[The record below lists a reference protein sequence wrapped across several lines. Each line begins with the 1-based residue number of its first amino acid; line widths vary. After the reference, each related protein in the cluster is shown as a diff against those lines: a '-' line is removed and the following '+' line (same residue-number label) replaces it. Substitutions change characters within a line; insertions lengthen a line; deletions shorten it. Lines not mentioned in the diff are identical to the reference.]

1 MNCDQAREHLL
12 DLIYEEL
19 PQGADRDALD
29 SHLAGCPRCR
39 AELQEMG
46 TTRRFIAAWDDVPTA
61 DPGRVPAH
69 AAKGAGRPLLH
80 FPRISWLTAAA
91 ALLVIAAGVLAAVTP
106 VQVSYNDHAVEI
118 RLGAGPAPPAAANPD
133 WLRTVDQ
140 MIAESETRQMGR
152 FMDAMQNVHFRL
164 EEERYRDRQAIQQ
177 GFDLVKEIYMDQI
190 ERNNQLL
197 ELSLQQADYR
207 TRIQPR

>member
-1 MNCDQAREHLL
+1 MNCDQAREQLL
-12 DLIYEEL
+12 DLMYDEM
-19 PQGADRDALD
+19 PPGADHDALD
-29 SHLAGCPRCR
+29 AHLSGCPRCR
-39 AELQEMG
+39 AERDELG
-46 TTRRFIAAWDDVPTA
+46 ITRRFLAAWDDTI
-61 DPGRVPAH
+61 PAAPCSPLAP
-69 AAKGAGRPLLH
+69 AATAGRPVLH
-80 FPRISWLTAAA
+80 FPRVSWLTAAA
-91 ALLVIAAGVLAAVTP
+91 ALLVIAAGVLVAITP
-106 VQVSYNDHAVEI
+106 VQIRYHDNAVEI
-118 RLGAGPAPPAAANPD
+118 RLGSTPATPTTAD
-133 WLRTVDQ
+133 SEWLRTVDQ

-164 EEERYRDRQAIQQ
+164 EDERNRDRQAIQQ

>member
-1 MNCDQAREHLL
+1 
-12 DLIYEEL
+12 
-19 PQGADRDALD
+19 
-29 SHLAGCPRCR
+29 
-39 AELQEMG
+39 
-46 TTRRFIAAWDDVPTA
+46 V
-61 DPGRVPAH
+61 
-69 AAKGAGRPLLH
+69 
-80 FPRISWLTAAA
+80 
-91 ALLVIAAGVLAAVTP
+91 AVTP
-106 VQVSYNDHAVEI
+106 VQIRYHDNAVEI
-118 RLGAGPAPPAAANPD
+118 RLGSTPAAPTAAGSE

-164 EEERYRDRQAIQQ
+164 EDERYRDRQAIQQ

>member
-1 MNCDQAREHLL
+1 MHCDQAREHLL
-12 DLIYEEL
+12 DLMYDEL
-19 PQGADRDALD
+19 PPGADRDALD
-29 SHLAGCPRCR
+29 AHLSGCPRCR
-39 AELQEMG
+39 AEMDELG
-46 TTRRFIAAWDDVPTA
+46 ITRRFLAAWDD
-61 DPGRVPAH
+61 DPPAVLHRPLVPA
-69 AAKGAGRPLLH
+69 AMVGRPLLH

-91 ALLVIAAGVLAAVTP
+91 ALLVIAAGVLVAVTP
-106 VQVSYNDHAVEI
+106 VQIRYHDNAVEI
-118 RLGAGPAPPAAANPD
+118 RLGSTPAAPTAAGSE

-164 EEERYRDRQAIQQ
+164 EDERYRDRQAIQQ

>member
-12 DLIYEEL
+12 DLMYDEL
-19 PQGADRDALD
+19 PPGAERDALD
-29 SHLAGCPRCR
+29 AHLSGCPRCR
-39 AELQEMG
+39 TELDELG
-46 TTRRFIAAWDDVPTA
+46 ITRRFLAAWDDA
-61 DPGRVPAH
+61 VPAAPRRPLAP
-69 AAKGAGRPLLH
+69 AAAAGRPLLH

-91 ALLVIAAGVLAAVTP
+91 ALLVIAAGVLVAVTP
-106 VQVSYNDHAVEI
+106 VQIRYHDNAVEI
-118 RLGAGPAPPAAANPD
+118 RLGSTPAAPTAAGSE

-164 EEERYRDRQAIQQ
+164 EDERYRDRQAIQQ

-197 ELSLQQADYR
+197 DLSLQQADYR

>member
-1 MNCDQAREHLL
+1 MNCDQAREQML
-12 DLIYEEL
+12 DLMYDEI
-19 PQGADRDALD
+19 PPGADRGALD
-29 SHLAGCPRCR
+29 AHLSGCPRCR
-39 AELQEMG
+39 AELDELG
-46 TTRRFIAAWDDVPTA
+46 ITRRFLAAWDDAPPSTPRSPLA
-61 DPGRVPAH
+61 PA
-69 AAKGAGRPLLH
+69 AMAVRPLLH

-91 ALLVIAAGVLAAVTP
+91 ALLVIAAGVLVAITP
-106 VQVSYNDHAVEI
+106 VQIRYHDNAVEI
-118 RLGAGPAPPAAANPD
+118 RLGGTPAAPTAAD
-133 WLRTVDQ
+133 SEWLRTVDQ

-152 FMDAMQNVHFRL
+152 FMDAMQNVSFRL
-164 EEERYRDRQAIQQ
+164 EDERYRDRQAIQQ